1 MKVKGLYLQL
11 NCLTKFN
18 MQKEIKVAVVEDDEN
33 LRFLVVHRLE
43 TEGYK
48 VVEASDG
55 EAAETLIMSEKPD
68 IVLLDWMLPNKQGS
82 EVCQNVREQGFNN
95 IIIMMTAKAQDID
108 KIDAY
113 SFGVSDYVTKPFN
126 MDVLVALIDNKV
138 KFVINNEKSEVYK
151 FGNMEHHPN
160 THSLLRDGKKIELT
174 ILENRILLY
183 FLKNANTVINR
194 DELMMV
200 VWGYNSDVNTRTL
213 DMHIVRLRKKIE
225 NNPDRPHFMQT
236 VRGVGYKFVSE

>member
-1 MKVKGLYLQL
+1 
-11 NCLTKFN
+11 
-18 MQKEIKVAVVEDDEN
+18 MQKEIKIAVVEDDEN
-33 LRFLVVHRLE
+33 LRFLVVHRLK

-48 VVEASDG
+48 VVEASEG
-55 EAAETLIMSEKPD
+55 IGAEEMILTEQPD
-68 IVLLDWMLPNKQGS
+68 IVLLDWMLPGKQGS
-82 EVCQNVREQGFNN
+82 EVCQNVRKLGFDN
-95 IIIMMTAKAQDID
+95 IIIMMTAKAQDVD

-113 SFGVSDYVTKPFN
+113 NFGVSDYVSKPFN
-126 MDVLVALIDNKV
+126 MDVLVALIENKV
-138 KFVINNEKSEVYK
+138 KYVINSEKSEVYR

-160 THSLLRDGKKIELT
+160 THSLIRDGKKIELT

-225 NNPDRPHFMQT
+225 SNPDRPHFMQT
-236 VRGVGYKFVSE
+236 VRGVGYKFII

>member
-1 MKVKGLYLQL
+1 
-11 NCLTKFN
+11 
-18 MQKEIKVAVVEDDEN
+18 
-33 LRFLVVHRLE
+33 
-43 TEGYK
+43 
-48 VVEASDG
+48 
-55 EAAETLIMSEKPD
+55 
-68 IVLLDWMLPNKQGS
+68 
-82 EVCQNVREQGFNN
+82 
-95 IIIMMTAKAQDID
+95 MMTAKSQDID

-160 THSLLRDGKKIELT
+160 THSLLRDNKKIELT

-225 NNPDRPHFMQT
+225 SNPDRPHFMQT
-236 VRGVGYKFVSE
+236 VRGVGYKFVID

>member
-1 MKVKGLYLQL
+1 M
-11 NCLTKFN
+11 
-18 MQKEIKVAVVEDDEN
+18 
-33 LRFLVVHRLE
+33 
-43 TEGYK
+43 
-48 VVEASDG
+48 VEASDG
-55 EAAETLIMSEKPD
+55 ETAEALIMTEKPD
-68 IVLLDWMLPNKQGS
+68 IVLLDWMLPIKQGS
-82 EVCQNVREQGFNN
+82 EVCQNVRKLGFNN
-95 IIIMMTAKAQDID
+95 IIIMMTAKAQDVD

-113 SFGVSDYVTKPFN
+113 NFGISDYVTKPFN

-138 KFVINNEKSEVYK
+138 KFVINSEKSEMHK

-160 THSLLRDGKKIELT
+160 THSLMRNGKKIELT

-236 VRGVGYKFVSE
+236 VRGVGYKFVAE